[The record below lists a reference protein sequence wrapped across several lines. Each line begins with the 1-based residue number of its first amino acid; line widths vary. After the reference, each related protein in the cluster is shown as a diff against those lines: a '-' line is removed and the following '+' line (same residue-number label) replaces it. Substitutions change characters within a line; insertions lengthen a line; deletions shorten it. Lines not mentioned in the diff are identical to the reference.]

1 VLGFPVHHGAQ
12 PRGERAALIALFP
25 LALNIP
31 LLFPRLCP
39 LLFSFLCSFL
49 PPCPIDPPGRLGR

>member
-1 VLGFPVHHGAQ
+1 VLGFPLHHGAQ

-31 LLFPRLCP
+31 LLF
-39 LLFSFLCSFL
+39 SFLCSFL
-49 PPCPIDPPGRLGR
+49 PPCPIDPAGRLGR